1 MVLHSSRPSRRWALG
16 AVVLSSL
23 FSGCAT
29 VATDQ
34 GGRKVADLT
43 RQRTQVDTAS
53 SQGRWPRDAEDESV
67 VRKSVDAALDQA
79 LGADDAVRIALMNNP
94 GLQAEYAQLGFAVAD
109 LIAAGLPANPGFSFA
124 KLRYGSEREIDRTFT
139 FDVIGLITAPLRYR
153 VASRQFESTQYAVAE
168 RAVRV
173 AGDTRKTWV
182 RAVAAQQSLLYFV
195 QAREA
200 AEAGAELGQRMQ
212 KAGNWPRLTA
222 LREQAFHSD
231 ALNGFARA
239 RSTALS
245 TREELARLMGIDDPS
260 RIQLPERLPDLPAAL
275 RDTTEAERVAL
286 DERLDVRSA
295 RLRLDATARD
305 LGLTQVTR
313 FVNVLDLGYQ
323 NNSFTENG
331 VGGPKQQ
338 GFQVSVEIP
347 LFDFG
352 TARVTRAE
360 AIYRQSAALLQQTVI
375 GARSDV
381 RLRAAAARDSLEIA
395 RHYRT
400 EVVPLRKAISDEMTL
415 RYNGM
420 LNSVFELLADSR
432 EQMNAVAAT
441 IDAERDYWL
450 ADADLQFA
458 LTTGSTLK
466 ENAR

>member
-1 MVLHSSRPSRRWALG
+1 MVLYFSHPSRRFALG
-16 AVVLSSL
+16 ALVLTFL
-23 FSGCAT
+23 VGGCAT
-29 VATDQ
+29 VATDRGSRQ
-34 GGRKVADLT
+34 VADLV
-43 RQRTQVDTAS
+43 RQRTDGAS
-53 SQGRWPRDAEDESV
+53 ASVQTHWPPNAEDEAT
-67 VRKSVDAALDQA
+67 VRKSVDAALDKPLTA
-79 LGADDAVRIALMNNP
+79 EDAVRIALLNNP
-94 GLQAEYAQLGFAVAD
+94 GLQSEYAQLGFAAAD
-109 LIAAGLPANPGFSFA
+109 LIAAGLPANPGFTFA

-139 FDVIGLITAPLRYR
+139 FDVIGLITAPLRYG
-153 VASRQFESTQYAVAE
+153 VASRQFESTQYAIAE

-173 AGDTRKTWV
+173 AADARKAWV
-182 RAVAAQQSLLYFV
+182 RAVAAQQSLLYYV
-195 QAREA
+195 QARQA
-200 AEAGAELGQRMQ
+200 ADAGAELGQRME

-222 LREQAFHSD
+222 LREKAFYTD

-239 RSTALS
+239 RATALS
-245 TREELARLMGIDDPS
+245 TREGLARLMGIDDPS

-275 RDTTEAERVAL
+275 RDTTDAERVAL
-286 DERLDVRSA
+286 DERLDVRA
-295 RLRLDATARD
+295 AKLRLDATARD
-305 LGLTQVTR
+305 LGLTKVTR
-313 FVNVLDLGYQ
+313 VVNVLDLGYQ
-323 NNSFTENG
+323 NNSFSENG

-375 GARSDV
+375 GAKSDV
-381 RLRAAAARDSLEIA
+381 RLRVATARDSLEVA
-395 RHYRT
+395 RHYRN

-420 LNSVFELLADSR
+420 LNSVFELLADAR

-458 LTTGSTLK
+458 LATGSTLT